1 MRPWWWNLGQTHQTL
16 PQIRLGFIVNFIAMS
31 VFLGL
36 SPALSGERMFVVCHG
51 RGGGGLSQETPWCAD
66 DHRAPRGSSCTLRLI
81 YMWMLLPFLFQKR
94 GLPSGKLTV
103 CYWKWPFIVDFPI
116 DSMVIFH
123 SHVSLPEGIPPKCPF
138 QWEDVE
144 HPEAMVAWAHF
155 SDKPD

>member
-1 MRPWWWNLGQTHQTL
+1 MVVKLGTNTSNAASNQIGVHCKFHSHECFSWAFTGSFRGEDVCCLPWARWWRTVTRNTMMCG
-16 PQIRLGFIVNFIAMS
+16 
-31 VFLGL
+31 
-36 SPALSGERMFVVCHG
+36 
-51 RGGGGLSQETPWCAD
+51 W
-66 DHRAPRGSSCTLRLI
+66 SSCTLRLI